1 MSYTGKYHQTDYIT
15 CNQFRLYIIH
25 SYYFR
30 LHTVLNNTLFT
41 LLSVAGS
48 DSKQWLHKARVY
60 T

>member
-1 MSYTGKYHQTDYIT
+1 MSYTDKYHQTDYIH
-15 CNQFRLYIIH
+15 CNQFRLYIIQ

-41 LLSVAGS
+41 LLSVVGS
-48 DSKQWLHKARVY
+48 DSKQWLHKERVY